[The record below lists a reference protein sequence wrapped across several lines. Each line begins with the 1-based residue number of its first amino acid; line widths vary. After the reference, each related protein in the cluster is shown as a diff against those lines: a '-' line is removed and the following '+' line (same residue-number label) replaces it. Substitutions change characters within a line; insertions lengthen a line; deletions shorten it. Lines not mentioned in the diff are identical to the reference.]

1 MTASD
6 TSSEFRFEP
15 PGPGSWKQ
23 DPVHFPRPMTRY
35 FQETHPP
42 AFKRGTNDFAR
53 FYGMLI
59 DGIQIGYVNG
69 FGYNQVLPAPDSEI
83 PERFQRAEQVFAQ
96 KLWREQ
102 LRDWD
107 ETCKPSS
114 IAKHRELQAVA
125 PDALPDAELVA
136 YLTRCRDH
144 HSAMIAQHMRFTAG
158 ALTPTGDFLAH
169 VGDWTGLPPSELL
182 GLMRGTSV
190 VSSGGSEE
198 MERLKRVFAED
209 PAARKVLL
217 SEGDPAQVLAKLRS
231 LGGEAGGAISN
242 YLDLV
247 GNRLMDGF
255 DIAEPTA
262 LELPDALLR
271 AIRIAVS
278 EEEEQAASDIDAQI
292 AGVRAQ
298 VPPTHRAEFDGLL
311 GEARLTYRLRDE
323 RGVYSDI
330 WASGLMRR
338 AVLAAGRRVAKR
350 GRIATPEQ
358 MLDAGF
364 DEMRAL
370 VAGTGGPTAEELGR
384 RAQYRASY
392 TAKDV
397 PPLLGPP
404 APPPPDLAALPPSAG
419 RLMRATFIALGHLFG
434 SSQAENEEKVLYGL
448 AASKGI
454 YEGPARRVSG
464 ASEFGRIAKGDVL
477 VTESTTEAFNILLP
491 LLGGIVTD
499 NGGLLSHA
507 AIVSREYGI
516 PGVVGTREATERIA
530 DGVLIRVD
538 GDAGEVTV
546 LG

>member
-1 MTASD
+1 
-6 TSSEFRFEP
+6 
-15 PGPGSWKQ
+15 
-23 DPVHFPRPMTRY
+23 MTRY

-42 AFKRGTNDFAR
+42 SFKRGTNDFAR
-53 FYGMLI
+53 FYGLLI
-59 DGIQIGYVNG
+59 DGLQISYVNG
-69 FGYNQVLPAPDSEI
+69 FGYNQVLPAPDKEI
-83 PERFQRAEQVFAQ
+83 PQRFQRAEQVFAQ

-102 LRDWD
+102 LLDWD
-107 ETCKPSS
+107 ENRKPSA
-114 IAKHRELQAVA
+114 IAMHRELQAVD
-125 PDALPDAELVA
+125 PDALSDAELVA

-158 ALTPTGDFLAH
+158 AVIPTSDFLAH
-169 VGDWTGLPPSELL
+169 VGDWTGLPPSDLL
-182 GLMRGTSV
+182 ELMRGSAA

-198 MERLKRVFAED
+198 MERLKKSLAED
-209 PAARKVLL
+209 RSAHAILE
-217 SEGDPAQVLAKLRS
+217 SAGDPAEVLASLCS
-231 LGGEAGGAISN
+231 LGGETGAAVSG

-247 GNRLMDGF
+247 GHRLIDGF

-278 EEEEQAASDIDAQI
+278 GEAQAASDLDARI
-292 AGVRAQ
+292 AEVRTH
-298 VPPTHRAEFDGLL
+298 VPAAHQADFDELL

-330 WASGLMRR
+330 WAAGLMRR
-338 AVLAAGRRVAKR
+338 AALAAGRRITGR
-350 GRIATPEQ
+350 GSLSNPHQ
-358 MLDAGF
+358 MLDASL
-364 DEMRAL
+364 DEMCAL
-370 VAGTGGPTAEELGR
+370 VAGTGGPSADELASRAE
-384 RAQYRASY
+384 YRAAY

-397 PPLLGPP
+397 PALLGPP
-404 APPPPDLAALPPSAG
+404 APAPPDLAGLPPSVG
-419 RLMRATFIALGHLFG
+419 RVMRAIFIGLGHVFG
-434 SSQAENEEKVLYGL
+434 SSQAQHEDRVLYGI
-448 AASKGI
+448 AASKGV

-464 ASEFGRIAKGDVL
+464 PSEFGQIAKGDVL

-507 AIVSREYGI
+507 AIVAREYGI
-516 PGVVGTREATERIA
+516 PGVVGTREATGRIA
-530 DGVLIRVD
+530 NGVLVRVD

>member
-6 TSSEFRFEP
+6 TSTELSFEP
-15 PGPGSWKQ
+15 PGPGSWEQ

-42 AFKRGTNDFAR
+42 SFKRGTNDFAR
-53 FYGMLI
+53 FYGLLI
-59 DGIQIGYVNG
+59 DGLQIGYVNG
-69 FGYNQVLPAPDSEI
+69 FGYNQVLPAPDTEI
-83 PERFQRAEQVFAQ
+83 PQRFQRAEQVFAQ

-107 ETCKPSS
+107 ENRKPSA
-114 IAKHRELQAVA
+114 IAMHRELQAVD
-125 PDALPDAELVA
+125 PNGLSDAELVA

-158 ALTPTGDFLAH
+158 AVIPTSDFLAH
-169 VGDWTGLPPSELL
+169 VGDWTGLPPSDLL
-182 GLMRGTSV
+182 ELMRGSAA
-190 VSSGGSEE
+190 VSSGGSDE
-198 MERLKRVFAED
+198 MDRLKKSFAED
-209 PAARKVLL
+209 RSAHKILESA
-217 SEGDPAQVLAKLRS
+217 GDPAEVLASLCS
-231 LGGEAGGAISN
+231 LGGETGAAVSG

-247 GNRLMDGF
+247 GNRLIDGF

-278 EEEEQAASDIDAQI
+278 GEAQAPSDLDARI
-292 AGVRAQ
+292 AEVRTH
-298 VPPTHRAEFDGLL
+298 VPAAHQADFDELL

-330 WASGLMRR
+330 WAAGLMRR
-338 AVLAAGRRVAKR
+338 AALAAGHRITGR
-350 GRIATPEQ
+350 GILSNPHQ
-358 MLDAGF
+358 MLDASL
-364 DEMRAL
+364 DEMCAL
-370 VAGTGGPTAEELGR
+370 VAGTGGPSADELASRAE
-384 RAQYRASY
+384 YRAAY

-397 PPLLGPP
+397 PALLGPP
-404 APPPPDLAALPPSAG
+404 APAPPDLAALPPSVG
-419 RLMRATFIALGHLFG
+419 RVMRAIFIGLGHVFG
-434 SSQAENEEKVLYGL
+434 SSQAQHEDRVLYGI
-448 AASKGI
+448 AASKGV

-464 ASEFGRIAKGDVL
+464 PSEFGQIAKGDVL

-516 PGVVGTREATERIA
+516 PGVVGTREATGRIA
-530 DGVLIRVD
+530 NGVLVRVD

>member
-6 TSSEFRFEP
+6 NSTSLCFEP

-23 DPVHFPRPMTRY
+23 DPVHFPRPMTCY

-42 AFKRGTNDFAR
+42 SFKRGTNDFAR

-59 DGIQIGYVNG
+59 DGLQIAYVNG
-69 FGYNQVLPAPDSEI
+69 FGYNQMLPAPDAEV
-83 PERFQRAEQVFAQ
+83 PERYQRAEQVFAQ

-107 ETCKPSS
+107 ENRKPSS
-114 IAKHRELQAVA
+114 IATHRELQAVD
-125 PDALPDAELVA
+125 PDALSDAELVA

-158 ALTPTGDFLAH
+158 AVLPTGDFLAH
-169 VGDWTGLPPSELL
+169 VGDWTGLPPSDLL
-182 GLMRGTSV
+182 ALMRGSAV
-190 VSSGGSEE
+190 VSAGGSDE
-198 MERLKRVFAED
+198 MERLKGAFAQD
-209 PAARKVLL
+209 PAAREVLA
-217 SEGDPAQVLAKLRS
+217 SDGDPAQVLAGLRS
-231 LGGEAGGAISN
+231 LGGEAGAALSG

-247 GNRLMDGF
+247 GNRLIDGF
-255 DIAEPTA
+255 DIAEPSA
-262 LELPDALLR
+262 LEVPDALLR

-278 EEEEQAASDIDAQI
+278 GEVQAASDVDARI
-292 AGVRAQ
+292 AEVRAQ
-298 VPPTHRAEFDGLL
+298 VPAAHQAQFDELL

-338 AVLAAGRRVAKR
+338 AALAAGRRVAGR
-350 GRIATPEQ
+350 GRIAAPTQ
-358 MLDAGF
+358 MLEASL
-364 DEMRAL
+364 DEMCAL
-370 VAGTGGPTAEELGR
+370 VVGTGGPSGDELAE
-384 RAQYRASY
+384 RARYRATY

-404 APPPPDLAALPPSAG
+404 EPPPPDLAALPPSVG

-434 SSQAENEEKVLYGL
+434 SSEAQNEGQVLYGL
-448 AASKGI
+448 AASKGV

-464 ASEFGRIAKGDVL
+464 PSEFGRIVKGDVL

-530 DGVLIRVD
+530 DGVIVRVD

>member
-1 MTASD
+1 MTASN
-6 TSSEFRFEP
+6 TSTELRFDP
-15 PGPGSWKQ
+15 PGPGSWAQ

-35 FQETHPP
+35 YQETHPP
-42 AFKRGTNDFAR
+42 SFERGTNDFAR

-59 DGIQIGYVNG
+59 DGLQMAYVNG
-69 FGYNQVLPAPDSEI
+69 FGYHRVLPAPDAEI
-83 PERFQRAEQVFAQ
+83 PERFKRADQVFTQ
-96 KLWREQ
+96 KVWREQ

-107 ETCKPSS
+107 ENRKPSS
-114 IAKHRELQAVA
+114 IAAHRELQSIN
-125 PDALPDAELVA
+125 PDALADAELVA

-144 HSAMIAQHMRFTAG
+144 HSAMIVQHMRFTTCAM
-158 ALTPTGDFLAH
+158 LPTGDFLAH

-182 GLMRGTSV
+182 GLLRGSAA
-190 VSSGGSEE
+190 VSAGGSDE
-198 MERLKRVFAED
+198 MERLKGAIAQD
-209 PAARKVLL
+209 PAARKVLA
-217 SEGDPAQVLAKLRS
+217 SDGDAAQVLASLRS
-231 LGGEAGGAISN
+231 LKGEAGMAVSG

-247 GNRLMDGF
+247 GNRLIDGF
-255 DIAEPTA
+255 DIAEPSA

-271 AIRIAVS
+271 ALRIAVS
-278 EEEEQAASDIDAQI
+278 GDPQAASDVDRRI
-292 AGVRAQ
+292 AEVRAQ
-298 VPPTHRAEFDGLL
+298 VPAAHQAAFDELL

-323 RGVYSDI
+323 RGVYSDA
-330 WASGLMRR
+330 WAAGLMRR
-338 AVLAAGRRVAKR
+338 AALAAGRRVAGR
-350 GRIATPEQ
+350 GRIASSEQ
-358 MLDAGF
+358 MLDASL
-364 DEMRAL
+364 DEMCAL
-370 VAGTGGPTAEELGR
+370 VAGTGGPSADELAKRAE
-384 RAQYRASY
+384 YRATH

-397 PPLLGPP
+397 PSHLGPP

-419 RLMRATFIALGHLFG
+419 RVMRATFVALGHLFG
-434 SSQAENEEKVLYGL
+434 SSQAQNEDKVLFGL
-448 AASKGI
+448 GASRGV

-464 ASEFGRIAKGDVL
+464 PSEFGRIAKGDVL

-530 DGVLIRVD
+530 DGVRVRVD

>member
-6 TSSEFRFEP
+6 NSTRLRLDP
-15 PGPGSWKQ
+15 PGPGPWEQ

-35 FQETHPP
+35 FQETHP
-42 AFKRGTNDFAR
+42 ASFKRGTNDFAR

-59 DGIQIGYVNG
+59 DGLQISYVQG
-69 FGYNQVLPAPDSEI
+69 FGYNQVLPAPEAEI
-83 PERFQRAEQVFAQ
+83 PQRIQRAEQVFAQ

-107 ETCKPSS
+107 ENCKPSA
-114 IAKHRELQAVA
+114 IAMHRELQAID
-125 PDALPDAELVA
+125 PDDLSDAELVA
-136 YLTRCRDH
+136 YLRRCRDH

-158 ALTPTGDFLAH
+158 AVLPTGDFLAH

-182 GLMRGTSV
+182 GLMRGSAV
-190 VSSGGSEE
+190 VSAGGSDE
-198 MERLKRVFAED
+198 MERLKKAFAED
-209 PAARKVLL
+209 PSARKLL
-217 SEGDPAQVLAKLRS
+217 ETDGDPAQVLASLRS
-231 LGGEAGGAISN
+231 QGGESGAAVSG

-247 GNRLMDGF
+247 GNRLIDGF
-255 DIAEPTA
+255 DIAEPSA

-271 AIRIAVS
+271 AIRISVS
-278 EEEEQAASDIDAQI
+278 GAAQVAPDIDARI
-292 AGVRAQ
+292 AEVRALIPAAHQ
-298 VPPTHRAEFDGLL
+298 DDFDELL

-330 WASGLMRR
+330 WAAGLMRR
-338 AVLAAGRRVAKR
+338 AALAAGRRIAGR
-350 GRIATPEQ
+350 GRLATPYQ
-358 MLDAGF
+358 MLDASL
-364 DEMRAL
+364 DEMSAL
-370 VAGTGGPTAEELGR
+370 VAGTGGPSADELASRAE
-384 RAQYRASY
+384 YRATY

-397 PPLLGPP
+397 PPSLGPP
-404 APPPPDLAALPPSAG
+404 APPPPDLAGLPPSVG
-419 RLMRATFIALGHLFG
+419 RVMRAIFIALGHLFG
-434 SSQAENEEKVLYGL
+434 SSQAQNEERVLYGI
-448 AASKGI
+448 AASKGV

-464 ASEFGRIAKGDVL
+464 PSEFGQIAKGDVL

-516 PGVVGTREATERIA
+516 PGVVGTREATGRIA
-530 DGVLIRVD
+530 NGVLVRVD